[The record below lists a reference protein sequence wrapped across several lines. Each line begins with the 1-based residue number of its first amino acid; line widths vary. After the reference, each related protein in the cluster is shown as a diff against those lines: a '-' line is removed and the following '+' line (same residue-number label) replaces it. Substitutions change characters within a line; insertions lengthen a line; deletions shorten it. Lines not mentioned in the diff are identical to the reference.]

1 MRAGGD
7 RSDPA
12 LPNVDVR
19 KRIISALEHFWRS
32 NVNSALALTSNRD
45 SIKYESNL
53 MLNGET
59 VSREIH
65 SLSDFKRNTHE
76 FIEQLKQTGEPVV
89 LTINGRAKIVVQDA
103 DSYQRMLELL
113 DRAETIEAIRE
124 GLDAVKLGNT
134 ISLDQFDKEM
144 RRKIRTPKKK

>member
-1 MRAGGD
+1 
-7 RSDPA
+7 
-12 LPNVDVR
+12 
-19 KRIISALEHFWRS
+19 
-32 NVNSALALTSNRD
+32 
-45 SIKYESNL
+45 
-53 MLNGET
+53 MLNGERIMLNI
-59 VSREIH
+59 SRDIH

-76 FIEQLKQTGEPVV
+76 FIEQLEQTGEPVV

-134 ISLDQFDKEM
+134 MSLDQFDKEM
-144 RRKIRTPKKK
+144 RKKIRTPKKK

>member
-1 MRAGGD
+1 
-7 RSDPA
+7 
-12 LPNVDVR
+12 
-19 KRIISALEHFWRS
+19 
-32 NVNSALALTSNRD
+32 
-45 SIKYESNL
+45 